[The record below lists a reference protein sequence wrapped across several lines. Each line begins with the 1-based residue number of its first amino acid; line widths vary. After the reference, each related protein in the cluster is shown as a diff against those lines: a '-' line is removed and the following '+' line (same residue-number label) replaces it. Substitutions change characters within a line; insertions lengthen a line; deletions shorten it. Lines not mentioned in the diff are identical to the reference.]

1 MRKLFIA
8 GNWKM
13 HNGIK
18 ETEEFFNSLFTL
30 VADYDK
36 VDIAIAP
43 PFTSIPK
50 AVEVCR
56 NKKLLIGAQ
65 NMYFE
70 DKGAFTGEISPKF
83 LKELNVDFVILGHS
97 ERRHIFNET
106 NELIA
111 KKLKK
116 ALDEGF
122 IPILCVGETL
132 KEREDEKTETV
143 LKEQIDSAFNNLTP
157 DEAKRVIIAYE
168 PVWAIGTGKT
178 ATPEIARDAHFFI
191 RKRIKELYNSIVAE
205 EIRILYGGSVKPE
218 NAKSLLEVDEIDGAL
233 IGGAS
238 LKPQS
243 FAEIIK
249 IGMEV

>member
-97 ERRHIFNET
+97 ERKHIFNET
-106 NELIA
+106 NDLIA

>member
-18 ETEEFFNSLFTL
+18 NTEMFFKELFNL
-30 VADYDK
+30 VSDFEK
-36 VDIAIAP
+36 VNVAIAP

-50 AVEVCR
+50 AVEVCKGKR
-56 NKKLLIGAQ
+56 LLLGAQ

-70 DKGAFTGEISPKF
+70 DKGAFTGEISPQF
-83 LKELNVDFVILGHS
+83 LQELNVDFVILGHS
-97 ERRHIFNET
+97 ERRHIFGES

-132 KEREDEKTETV
+132 KEREDEKTETI
-143 LKEQIDSAFNNLTP
+143 LKEQVDSAFNNLTP
-157 DEAKRVIIAYE
+157 DEVKRVIIAYE

-191 RKRIKELYNSIVAE
+191 RKRIKELYNAIVAD

-218 NAKSLLEVDEIDGAL
+218 NAKSLLSVDEIDGAL

>member
-97 ERRHIFNET
+97 ERKHIFNET

>member
-13 HNGIK
+13 NKGIK
-18 ETEEFFNSLFTL
+18 ETEDFFNELFNL
-30 VADYDK
+30 VSDYGK

-56 NKKLLIGAQ
+56 TKNILIGAQ

-70 DKGAFTGEISPKF
+70 DSGAFTGEISPKF

-97 ERRHIFNET
+97 ERRHIFNES
-106 NELIA
+106 NELIS

-116 ALDEGF
+116 ALEEGLT
-122 IPILCVGETL
+122 PILCVGETL
-132 KEREDEKTETV
+132 KEREDEKTEKV
-143 LKEQIDSAFNNLTP
+143 LKEQVDSAFNDISP
-157 DEAKRVIIAYE
+157 DDAKKVIIAYE

-178 ATPEIARDAHFFI
+178 ATPEIAKDAHFFI
-191 RKRIKELYNSIVAE
+191 RKRIKELYNSIVAD
-205 EIRILYGGSVKPE
+205 EIRILYGGSVKPG
-218 NAKSLLEVDEIDGAL
+218 NAKSLLSVDEIDGAL

-238 LKPQS
+238 LKPES

>member
-13 HNGIK
+13 HHGVK
-18 ETEEFFNSLFTL
+18 ETEEFFNQLFNL
-30 VADYDK
+30 VSGYEK

-50 AVEVCR
+50 AVEVCKTKR
-56 NKKLLIGAQ
+56 LLIGAQ

-83 LKELNVDFVILGHS
+83 LKELGVDFVILGHS
-97 ERRHIFNET
+97 ERRHIFGET

-143 LKEQIDSAFNNLTP
+143 LKEQVDSAFNNLTP

-191 RKRIKELYNSIVAE
+191 RKRIKELYNSIVAD